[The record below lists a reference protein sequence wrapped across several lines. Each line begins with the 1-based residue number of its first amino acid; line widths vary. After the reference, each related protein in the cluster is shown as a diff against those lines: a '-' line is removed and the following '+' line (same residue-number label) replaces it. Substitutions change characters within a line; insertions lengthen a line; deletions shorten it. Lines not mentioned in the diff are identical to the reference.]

1 MLVSRMTDAYV
12 HVMVEPGAVNQAA
25 EAISKSD
32 AVEAVQLITGEADLM
47 VRLDLASKDDIARVV
62 TEEIHAATGVFDTE
76 TSVAFDV

>member
-1 MLVSRMTDAYV
+1 MTDAYV

-25 EAISKSD
+25 EAIAKSD

-47 VRLDLASKDDIARVV
+47 VRLDLDSKDDIARVV
-62 TEEIHAATGVFDTE
+62 TEDIHSATGVFETE